1 MDIPKFI
8 QRNVSLASLTTFK
21 IGGSA
26 EYFVRALNLE
36 ILKQSLIW
44 AKEKN
49 LPFFILGGGSN
60 ILVSDKGFSGL
71 VIKNELKKL
80 EKRGDIII
88 AGSGVLLSE
97 FLEFALVNELS
108 GGEFLVGIPGT
119 LGGAVFTNAGLSNQF
134 ISNLVQSVYFL
145 DFQFLEIKRY
155 SNKDCDFSY
164 RYSCFQEKQGVITQ
178 IELKMKNSSQD
189 KIKALMAEYRQKR
202 ANLPSLPSA
211 GCVFKNINLKEI
223 SPSSLEKIKK
233 EFGFPEEFCKKG
245 VLPVSWLLDRMG
257 LKGKTIGKAQV
268 SQKHA
273 NFIVNLGGATADD
286 VLILI
291 SLIKQKVRTKFGLQ
305 LCEEIVY
312 LA

>member
-49 LPFFILGGGSN
+49 LPFFILGSGSN

-145 DFQFLEIKRY
+145 DSQFLEVKRY

-223 SPSSLEKIKK
+223 PPSSLEKIKK

-257 LKGKTIGKAQV
+257 FKGKTIGKAQV

>member
-145 DFQFLEIKRY
+145 DSQFLEVKRY

-164 RYSCFQEKQGVITQ
+164 RHSCFQEKQGVITQ

-223 SPSSLEKIKK
+223 PPSSLEKIKK

-257 LKGKTIGKAQV
+257 FKGKTIGKAQV

>member
-44 AKEKN
+44 AKEKK
-49 LPFFILGGGSN
+49 LPFFILGGGNN

-88 AGSGVLLSE
+88 AGSGVFLSE

-119 LGGAVFTNAGLSNQF
+119 LGGAVFANAGLSNQF

-145 DFQFLEIKRY
+145 DYHSLKIRCCL
-155 SNKDCDFSY
+155 NKDCDFSY

-223 SPSSLEKIKK
+223 PPSSLEKIKK

-257 LKGKTIGKAQV
+257 FKGKTIGKAQV

>member
-44 AKEKN
+44 AKEKK

-88 AGSGVLLSE
+88 AGSGVFLSE

-119 LGGAVFTNAGLSNQF
+119 LGGAVFANAGLSNQF

-145 DFQFLEIKRY
+145 DYHSLKIRCY
-155 SNKDCDFSY
+155 LNKDCDFSY

-223 SPSSLEKIKK
+223 PPSSLEKIKK

-257 LKGKTIGKAQV
+257 FKGKTIGKAQV